1 MTEVNGFFFFFLVYL
16 NVRFFFFGLVFE
28 LYIWS

>member
-1 MTEVNGFFFFFLVYL
+1 MTEVNGFFFLVYL

-28 LYIWS
+28 LSIWS